1 MGLPLRSLLTTKD
14 DHAQMETIGSML
26 REHRRCE
33 YAMRRLAWRTAQRL
47 IHADGPIWQ
56 AITEISDE
64 MHDRW
69 TEIGDDIHEP
79 GTYTLVFPGHK
90 VRAIMRRSGL
100 RAGTI
105 RDYL

>member
-1 MGLPLRSLLTTKD
+1 VPGYCSTAAWKAACPIM
-14 DHAQMETIGSML
+14 M
-26 REHRRCE
+26 
-33 YAMRRLAWRTAQRL
+33 RLA
-47 IHADGPIWQ
+47 P
-56 AITEISDE
+56 EISDE

-105 RDYL
+105 RDYLVQNDRGICSAKPQESGVSWPEQSRLRN